1 LKKIFDN
8 IQAIF
13 IVILA
18 AALILSFIFRPSKP
32 IETYENEINSL
43 KHQNQQLLLSN
54 DSINLINTKLQK
66 EINIILIAIDS
77 TKVVLK
83 EKENKIKELEK
94 KRNEVPTIINNMHSD
109 DVTNSFSDY
118 LKRRN

>member
-1 LKKIFDN
+1 MKKIFDN

-18 AALILSFIFRPSKP
+18 AALILNFIFRPSKP

-43 KHQNQQLLLSN
+43 KQQNQQLLLSN

-66 EINIILIAIDS
+66 EINVILIAIDS

>member
-1 LKKIFDN
+1 MKKILNN
-8 IQAIF
+8 IQLVF

-18 AALILSFIFRPSKP
+18 GALILSLIFRPQKP

-43 KHQNQQLLLSN
+43 KQQNQQLLLSN

-66 EINIILIAIDS
+66 EINVILIAIDS

>member
-1 LKKIFDN
+1 MKKIFDN

-43 KHQNQQLLLSN
+43 KQQNQQLLLSN

-77 TKVVLK
+77 TKVVLN
-83 EKENKIKELEK
+83 EKENRIKELEK

-109 DVTNSFSDY
+109 DVTNSFSNY
-118 LKRRN
+118 LKGRN

>member
-1 LKKIFDN
+1 MKKIFDN

-32 IETYENEINSL
+32 IETYEDEINAL
-43 KHQNQQLLLSN
+43 KQQNQQLLLSN

-83 EKENKIKELEK
+83 KKENKIKELEK
-94 KRNEVPTIINNMHSD
+94 KRNEIPAIINNMHSD

>member
-1 LKKIFDN
+1 MKKILNN
-8 IQAIF
+8 IQLVF

-18 AALILSFIFRPSKP
+18 VALILSLLFRPSIP
-32 IETYENEINSL
+32 IDTYEDEIKAL
-43 KHQNQQLLLSN
+43 KTQNKQLLLSN

-66 EINIILIAIDS
+66 EINVILIAIDS